1 MVKVEASPAKAGP
14 SKQPKK
20 RERKRSSSKSI
31 ESVSPQPPSK
41 LSRIDDEGPDV
52 AGGAGVDPME
62 ALETNGDEDKPDVK
76 GEIDPMENLENQA
89 EDVEATSAPVRADE
103 FEQEAE
109 RVVEAAKGLD
119 GGAGEEGQV
128 KLVHQV
134 RHQVRTV
141 FYTVRPPERQV
152 LTVGIGR
159 RPT

>member
-1 MVKVEASPAKAGP
+1 MAKVEASPAKAGP

-62 ALETNGDEDKPDVK
+62 ALETNEEDIKTEVK
-76 GEIDPMENLENQA
+76 AEVDPMEDLENQA
-89 EDVEATSAPVRADE
+89 EDTEAPAAPVRADE

-119 GGAGEEGQV
+119 GAAAEEGQV

-134 RHQVRTV
+134 RHQVRH
-141 FYTVRPPERQV
+141 YLLQLR
-152 LTVGIGR
+152 
-159 RPT
+159 

>member
-1 MVKVEASPAKAGP
+1 MAKVEASPAKAGP

-20 RERKRSSSKSI
+20 RERKRSSSKSVN
-31 ESVSPQPPSK
+31 SVSPQPPSK

-62 ALETNGDEDKPDVK
+62 ALETNETEVK
-76 GEIDPMENLENQA
+76 AEVDPMEDLEKQA
-89 EDVEATSAPVRADE
+89 EDVEAPAAPVRADE

-119 GGAGEEGQV
+119 GGAADEGQV

-134 RHQVRTV
+134 RHQVRSS
-141 FYTVRPPERQV
+141 PPQSSLNKNERSV
-152 LTVGIGR
+152 DGCIGR
-159 RPT
+159 CPT